1 MIKEYYTT
9 KYPDDLLGLEIS
21 STATFDGLYDCLIE
35 NMNLYDYIGV
45 MDSII
50 RERIFEGLAA
60 HKNVDY
66 DVIYY
71 LWLEGV

>member
-1 MIKEYYTT
+1 
-9 KYPDDLLGLEIS
+9 
-21 STATFDGLYDCLIE
+21 
-35 NMNLYDYIGV
+35 MNPYDYIGV

-60 HKNVDY
+60 HKNVEY

>member
-1 MIKEYYTT
+1 MIKEYYITR
-9 KYPDDLLGLEIS
+9 YPDDLLGLDINPE
-21 STATFDGLYDCLIE
+21 ATFDGLYECLVE
-35 NMNLYDYIGV
+35 NMSPYAYIGV
-45 MDSII
+45 SDSII